1 MRRSDLSDSSKTYF
15 ASSGIFSTAPKD
27 LVAAIDAASTSV
39 TLKGGA
45 SLFQRGDPGDALF
58 AVGSGAIQIETSALD
73 GRGRILN
80 LMKPGDIFGEIA
92 LLDGGQRTA
101 DASAVGKTLL
111 RRLSRRAFH
120 EVLALHPELARH
132 LIEALCRRLRRISAQ
147 AEDGAFLDI
156 EGRLARRVLEL
167 TDNRDGEVLMSQEE
181 LARHIGASR
190 VSVNQNLQSWKQ
202 RGWVSLGRSRISV
215 LKRSELV
222 SFLGGRVDAL
232 RWGSFA

>member
-1 MRRSDLSDSSKTYF
+1 VPDNSDISF
-15 ASSGIFSTAPKD
+15 ATSGIFSAAPTT
-27 LVAAIDAASTSV
+27 LLAAIDAASSIITIDA
-39 TLKGGA
+39 GA
-45 SLFQRGDPGDALF
+45 FLFQRGDSGDALY
-58 AVGSGAIQIETSALD
+58 AVGSGAIQIETSAAD

-101 DASAVGKTLL
+101 DASAIGQTRL

-120 EVLALHPELARH
+120 QVLDAHPALARH
-132 LIEALCRRLRRISAQ
+132 LIEALCRRLRRLSAQ

-156 EGRLARRVLEL
+156 AGRLARRVLEL
-167 TDNRDGEVLMSQEE
+167 ADNPTGEVRISQED

-190 VSVNQNLQSWKQ
+190 VSVNQHLQVWRG
-202 RGWVSLGRSRISV
+202 RGWVSLGRGRIHV
-215 LKRSELV
+215 HEREAIA
-222 SFLGGRVDAL
+222 SFLGHRIDAS

>member
-1 MRRSDLSDSSKTYF
+1 LSDTTHTYF
-15 ASSGIFSTAPKD
+15 ATSGIFSKAPKG

-39 TLKGGA
+39 TLEGGA
-45 SLFQRGDPGDALF
+45 FLFQRGDPGDALY
-58 AVGSGAIQIETSALD
+58 AVGSGGIQIETSAED

-101 DASAVGKTLL
+101 DASAVGTTRL
-111 RRLSRRAFH
+111 RRLSRQAFH
-120 EVLALHPELARH
+120 DVLALHPELARH

-156 EGRLARRVLEL
+156 GGRLARRVLEL
-167 TDNRDGEVLMSQEE
+167 TDNHDGEVLISQED

-190 VSVNQNLQSWKQ
+190 VSVNQTLQVWRQ
-202 RGWVSLGRSRISV
+202 RGWVALGRSRISV
-215 LKRSELV
+215 LKRSELA
-222 SFLGGRVDAL
+222 SFLGGRVDTS